1 MDLSRYRAR
10 EVGFIFQSFHLV
22 EVLTAAENVQIPLF
36 EGTRPRKEW
45 RRHAEQLLDSV
56 GLLGHADKLPSQL
69 SGGERQRVA
78 IARSL
83 ANDPAVL
90 LADEPTGNLDTETSH
105 KILDLIR
112 SIHRARQLTVVLVTH
127 DSIRSSRRGTTG
139 PAARRPSAGG
149 SRAMT
154 LFRVCIQTLRRR
166 TARSL
171 LTIAGLAI
179 GIGALVTLLALAGG
193 LSQSWQDLYRESHVD
208 LVVLNATDPDFVQSR
223 VPERVLAELRAL
235 PEVKGSGREPR
246 RHDLV

>member
-1 MDLSRYRAR
+1 MASQLTHAVAVDRESSAAFVVEGLTKEFERGRFSALRGISLTIKDGEMIAVTGPSGSGKSTLLHLLGGLDQPSGGRVLYHGQPLTSMDLSRYRAR

-45 RRHAEQLLDSV
+45 RRHAERLLDSV

-105 KILDLIR
+105 KILELIGA
-112 SIHRARQLTVVLVTH
+112 IHRARQLTIVLVTH
-127 DSIRSSRRGTTG
+127 DPSVAAAAERLVRLQDGRVVEDRG
-139 PAARRPSAGG
+139 R
-149 SRAMT
+149 
-154 LFRVCIQTLRRR
+154 
-166 TARSL
+166 
-171 LTIAGLAI
+171 
-179 GIGALVTLLALAGG
+179 
-193 LSQSWQDLYRESHVD
+193 
-208 LVVLNATDPDFVQSR
+208 
-223 VPERVLAELRAL
+223 
-235 PEVKGSGREPR
+235 
-246 RHDLV
+246 